1 MAKDMD
7 NVVEFIRGY
16 DNAQYILFKTKVK
29 RFEPVRIKKLLFQMI
44 AWSFLKV
51 AFDKKLEIVVFELA
65 TKEDRPSDLAIDD
78 DDAWEYITET
88 NL

>member
-51 AFDKKLEIVVFELA
+51 AYDKKLEIVVFELA
-65 TKEDRPSDLAIDD
+65 TKGDRSSDLADP
-78 DDAWEYITET
+78 
-88 NL
+88 